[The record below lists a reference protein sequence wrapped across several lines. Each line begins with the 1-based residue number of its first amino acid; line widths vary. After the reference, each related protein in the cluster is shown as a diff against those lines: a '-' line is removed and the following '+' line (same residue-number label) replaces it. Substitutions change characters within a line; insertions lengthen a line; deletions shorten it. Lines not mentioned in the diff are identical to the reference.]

1 VLASRLA
8 LVADAT
14 INPCE
19 NEFIKCRQILDG
31 VVVIEEILHELKFR
45 KKKGIVLKLDFEKA
59 YDRVDWE
66 FLEEMLEKGGL
77 ILFG

>member
-1 VLASRLA
+1 M
-8 LVADAT
+8 
-14 INPCE
+14 
-19 NEFIKCRQILDG
+19 
-31 VVVIEEILHELKFR
+31 EEIRHELKVR